1 MWPWRQTGCQW
12 RQAEAVTYRPTPAAL
27 RAVLRSFSVFRH
39 SQGDT
44 GAASSPQPAAVPAG
58 VGLEPA
64 ELVAV
69 VELGGALGHS
79 REARYEGSPEV
90 GRPQDGQMPNRLAR
104 WFLELARNASAALAK
119 SCFRP
124 SRVSPPPCVASAFG
138 KLPRLLDTQPLD
150 LIGVLPPKRRHHRR
164 HDNRRDYPTHT
175 SPQHDARATRPA

>member
-1 MWPWRQTGCQW
+1 MAMETDWLPMETG
-12 RQAEAVTYRPTPAAL
+12 RSGHLPPHPGSLAGRLPLLL
-27 RAVLRSFSVFRH
+27 RLPSLPGA
-39 SQGDT
+39 T
-44 GAASSPQPAAVPAG
+44 GWASSHSPRRSRRASSSSPPNS
-58 VGLEPA
+58 LRRSN
-64 ELVAV
+64 
-69 VELGGALGHS
+69 LGAALGHS

-90 GRPQDGQMPNRLAR
+90 GRPQDGQMSNRLAR
-104 WFLELARNASAALAK
+104 WFLELAHNASAALAE